1 PYVPPVQ
8 SWHDLPHSF
17 PKMNLSRL
25 KRRDAMFFA
34 TALFFVV
41 AVLDRA
47 TSNAL
52 SLAAFYLFPILLV
65 AWNCGRGW
73 GLVFA
78 VAAVGT
84 QVVQATPQETPY
96 LKPAHLYIAYASVLF
111 EYVIVVV
118 LTGMLR
124 KLYNQERL

>member
-1 PYVPPVQ
+1 
-8 SWHDLPHSF
+8 
-17 PKMNLSRL
+17 MNPFRL
-25 KRRDAMFFA
+25 KRRDAIFFGM
-34 TALFFVV
+34 ALFLAV

-73 GLVFA
+73 GRVFA
-78 VAAVGT
+78 VGAVGT
-84 QVVQATPQETPY
+84 QVVQAMLQENPY
-96 LKPAHLYIAYASVLF
+96 AKPIYLYIAYANVLL

-118 LTGMLR
+118 LTGMSR
-124 KLYNQERL
+124 KLSNKARFP